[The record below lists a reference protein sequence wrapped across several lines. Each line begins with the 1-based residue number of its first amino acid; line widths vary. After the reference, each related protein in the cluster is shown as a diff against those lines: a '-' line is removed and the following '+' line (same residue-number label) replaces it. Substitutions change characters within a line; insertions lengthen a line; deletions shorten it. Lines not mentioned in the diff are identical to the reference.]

1 MQVQSAYA
9 SGVQGLQSAQQGL
22 AQATTSVAMP
32 DQQKPA
38 VSNSSPQETVTL
50 SSRAVGQP
58 DTTAALVSATGSSN
72 QAQAA
77 TRVIEVASETVG
89 SLIDIEV

>member
-9 SGVQGLQSAQQGL
+9 SGMQGLQSAQQGL
-22 AQATTSVAMP
+22 AQATTSVAIP

-38 VSNSSPQETVTL
+38 VPTSTQDTVTL
-50 SSRAVGQP
+50 SSQAV
-58 DTTAALVSATGSSN
+58 TANDQTSALISATESVN
-72 QAQAA
+72 QGQASA
-77 TRVIEVASETVG
+77 KVIEAASETIG

>member
-9 SGVQGLQSAQQGL
+9 SGMQGLQSAQQGL
-22 AQATTSVAMP
+22 AQATTAVATP

-38 VSNSSPQETVTL
+38 VSASTQDTVTL
-50 SSRAVGQP
+50 SSQAVSQS
-58 DTTAALVSATGSSN
+58 DQTSALIDATQLVN
-72 QAQAA
+72 QAQAS
-77 TRVIEVASETVG
+77 TKVIEAASETVG

>member
-9 SGVQGLQSAQQGL
+9 SGMQGLQSAQQGL
-22 AQATTSVAMP
+22 AQATTSVATP

-38 VSNSSPQETVTL
+38 VPNTSAQDTVTL
-50 SSRAVGQP
+50 SSRAVGQT
-58 DTTAALVSATGSSN
+58 DTTSALVSATESSN
-72 QAQAA
+72 QAQASA
-77 TRVIEVASETVG
+77 KVIEVASETVG

>member
-22 AQATTSVAMP
+22 AQATTSVAIP
-32 DQQKPA
+32 DQQKPS
-38 VSNSSPQETVTL
+38 VPNTSTQDTVTL
-50 SSRAVGQP
+50 SSRAVGQT
-58 DTTAALVSATGSSN
+58 DTTAALVSATESSN
-72 QAQAA
+72 QAQASII
-77 TRVIEVASETVG
+77 VIEVAAEMVG

>member
-9 SGVQGLQSAQQGL
+9 SGMQGLQSAQQGL
-22 AQATTSVAMP
+22 AQATTAVAIP

-38 VSNSSPQETVTL
+38 VSASTQDTVTL
-50 SSRAVGQP
+50 SSQAMSQS
-58 DTTAALVSATGSSN
+58 DQTSALIDATQSVN
-72 QAQAA
+72 QAQAS
-77 TRVIEVASETVG
+77 TKVIEAASETVG